1 MFNVNLAKAKLRI
14 TLRSGLGGGR
24 VELPV
29 DYQGWKGVGST
40 SALLPSILEQ
50 GFSCL
55 LISLSPR

>member
-1 MFNVNLAKAKLRI
+1 MCDVNLAKAILRI
-14 TLRSGLGGGR
+14 TVRSGLGGSR

-40 SALLPSILEQ
+40 SALLPSILEP

-55 LISLSPR
+55 LISLSLR